1 MQVEKLEEATPDEIR
16 GIQRKSYKI
25 LCYFQDF
32 CNKHNLQFYLA
43 GGTLIGAIR
52 HQGFIPWDDDVDI
65 FMLRQDYERLPF
77 LWNKYADTER
87 YSYCRTNEKE
97 NYHDTGASIRDN
109 NTTFINYHSVNDDI
123 HHGLQI
129 DLLPIDTRPDGWIAS
144 KIQIFWAMLYSLFN
158 AQRLPDRQGKI
169 LRGLSFVL
177 LNLCRS
183 KSLRY
188 KIWSYAKQKM
198 TQYEYDESAY
208 CVELSSGLRS
218 MLRVLPKEWFSHT
231 TMVPFED
238 RMMPIMQGYDPY
250 LRAVWGDYMQLP
262 PVKDRVAKHNTV
274 FIDLDNSYQKYKGIY
289 YLTNNSL
296 DQR

>member
-1 MQVEKLEEATPDEIR
+1 MQVEKLEEATPDEIK
-16 GIQRKSYKI
+16 GIQQKSYRI

-32 CNKHNLQFYLA
+32 CNSHNLRFYLA

-52 HQGFIPWDDDVDI
+52 HHGFIPWDDDVDI
-65 FMLRQDYERLPF
+65 FMPRQDYERLPF

-129 DLLPIDTRPDGWIAS
+129 DLLPIDTR
-144 KIQIFWAMLYSLFN
+144 
-158 AQRLPDRQGKI
+158 
-169 LRGLSFVL
+169 LSFVL

-198 TQYEYDESAY
+198 TQYEHDESAY

-218 MLRVLPKEWFSHT
+218 MLRVLPKKWFSHT
-231 TMVPFED
+231 TMVSFED
-238 RMMPIMQGYDPY
+238 RMMPVMQGYDPY

-274 FIDLDNSYQKYKGIY
+274 FIDLDNSYKKYKGIY
-289 YLTNNSL
+289 YLTNNSM